1 MAKKTCYERFV
12 ELVLA
17 NAQFLNSN
25 ELIERGH
32 SQSEIQ
38 AFHNYAEFIK
48 ILLANY
54 GGSLNDKKEFMR
66 HYAKWCRFGFFHNW
80 EAMKKWAAVIG
91 YPEDKLSRDQFPL
104 PMPMWHLT
112 EEGID
117 LIKKAEQLGRG
128 EHVVLEYEDQYE
140 EKTAC
145 CYPYKRIPYRECG
158 RKDIFVVFSGHQE
171 TGTKAV
177 EAVYYY
183 VHRYRQL
190 PEGVIFLGLE
200 DNQNLTEFN
209 PKFEFRKSSE
219 YRMYM
224 RQAIALG
231 LPKDWLRNFLMTPRD
246 TDTSQNIQLL
256 IETLNKY
263 GQDNVNLIF
272 ISYPVYQMRVMSEF
286 TFGLAQSKDAPNCYV
301 RIADIA
307 PKKEDGTMREQRFL
321 SYDKPEFQ
329 LFDLSLANGVAHLFR
344 ERGKTRFALPDY
356 DEYPEEFKPLAPLG
370 LGYSYPNVVHEL
382 CGTDETVAAIL
393 KIMRTLMLDAHDE
406 GISGQVQDAQQAVLT
421 TQMEHLLWDKGFTD
435 PVLMK
440 KTRLMSEKQFLEVVG

>member
-1 MAKKTCYERFV
+1 MAKTCYERFV

-17 NAQFLNSN
+17 NSEFLNEN
-25 ELIERGH
+25 ELADRGH
-32 SQSEIQ
+32 SQAEIK
-38 AFHNYAEFIK
+38 AFYNYASFIK
-48 ILLANY
+48 VLLANY
-54 GGSLNDKKEFMR
+54 GGTLNQKKEFMR
-66 HYAKWCRFGFFHNW
+66 HYAKWCRFGFPHNW
-80 EAMKKWAAVIG
+80 EALKKWAGVIG

-104 PMPMWHLT
+104 QMPMWRLT
-112 EEGID
+112 YEEIEI
-117 LIKKAEQLGRG
+117 IKKGEQYGRG

-145 CYPYKRIPYRECG
+145 CYPYKRIPFRECG
-158 RKDIFVVFSGHQE
+158 RKDIFIVFSGHQE

-177 EAVYYY
+177 EAIYHY

-200 DNQNLTEFN
+200 DNQNLTDFS
-209 PKFEFRKSSE
+209 PKFSFRKSSE
-219 YRMYM
+219 YRMYL

-231 LPKDWLRNFLMTPRD
+231 LPKDWLRKFLMRPRD
-246 TDTSQNIQLL
+246 TDTAQNIQLL

-272 ISYPVYQMRVMSEF
+272 ISYPVYQMRVMLEF
-286 TFGLAQSKDAPNCYV
+286 TFGLAQSKEAPNCYV

-307 PKKEDGTMREQRFL
+307 PKKEDGTLREKRIL
-321 SYDKPEFQ
+321 SYDQPEFQ
-329 LFDLSLANGVAHLFR
+329 LLDLSLANCDAHPFR
-344 ERGKTRFALPDY
+344 EHGKTRFAPPDY

-382 CGTDETVAAIL
+382 CGTDETVASVL

-406 GISGQVQDAQQAVLT
+406 GISGQAQDAQQAYLT
-421 TQMEHLLWDKGFTD
+421 AQMAHLLWSRGFTD

-440 KTRLMSEKQFLEVVG
+440 QTRLMSEEQFLKVVG